1 MSGTVGFANV
11 ETAIVFVGNIL
22 AGGITLF
29 KKRNELVAELK
40 DVQIDEVVSALVGPG
55 KDALS
60 KILDAVKS

>member
-1 MSGTVGFANV
+1 MSGTVGFETV

-40 DVQIDEVVSALVGPG
+40 DVQIDEVVTALVGPG
-55 KDALS
+55 KDALG

>member
-40 DVQIDEVVSALVGPG
+40 DVQIDEVITALVGPG
-55 KDALS
+55 KDALG